1 MSLWPAMP
9 IAATLAPPRP
19 ARRGLA
25 ARLPLILLGA
35 IFLLLTLALAAPAQ
49 EAPGA
54 SAPPVQPRGQAI
66 SLMEAARLALAQNPQ
81 IRLAEQAV
89 EASKGALETARGR
102 FDFTLASSLAQSYNT
117 LPLAKLYRDAY
128 RRSFQ
133 TTNITSFDMEAKQLL
148 YNGVQ
153 LNPYITVTRTR
164 DTLDYPVLP
173 ASQATVQF
181 QVVVPL
187 LKGLGE
193 EATGAP
199 GRAAQR
205 DLESAQTSYM
215 HAISLNLYNA
225 INGYWLLRQAQYSL
239 DVNIE
244 SEARA
249 RKLLEEV
256 RFLVE
261 ADQTPRSTMVNLQ
274 ANLGLK
280 SAQRQAAQRSVL
292 AAAENLANSLGLS
305 GQGVMGMP
313 LAADEFP
320 PPGTM
325 PLVAGEDIYRGMAM
339 DRRADLKAAK
349 AKEQAAQENL
359 VAALDAMKP
368 KVNLTLAAGYN
379 GLSEI
384 ESYDSYGRSITDG
397 IYGPSVMGKLD
408 FEFPLQNRAA
418 RGQMLASKAQLRQ
431 AQINH
436 GDLARQ
442 VELGVTSALAT
453 MAAAA
458 RQYADASGSVQ
469 NYRQSADD
477 ERTKFQLGI
486 STILDVIQ
494 VEDQLTSA
502 LLNQVAALQGYASA
516 LARLRYETGTLIAG
530 DPQTA
535 SLSRESL
542 TTPPSQ
548 GALP

>member
-1 MSLWPAMP
+1 MV
-9 IAATLAPPRP
+9 ATFSAPRP
-19 ARRGLA
+19 ARRGLL
-25 ARLPLILLGA
+25 ARLSLILLGA
-35 IFLLLTLALAAPAQ
+35 IHLLLALALAAPAQ
-49 EAPGA
+49 EGPGA
-54 SAPPVQPRGQAI
+54 SPPPSQPRGQAI

-133 TTNITSFDMEAKQLL
+133 TTNLTSFDMEAKQLL
-148 YNGVQ
+148 YNGVL
-153 LNPYITVTRTR
+153 LNPYVTVTRTR

-199 GRAAQR
+199 ERAAQR
-205 DLESAQTSYM
+205 DLESAQMSYL
-215 HAISLNLYNA
+215 HSISQNLYNA

-305 GQGVMGMP
+305 GRGVMGMP

-320 PPGTM
+320 PPQAM

-339 DRRADLKAAK
+339 VRRADLKAAK

-368 KVNLTLAAGYN
+368 KVSLTLAAGYN

-397 IYGPSVMGKLD
+397 IYGPSVLGKLD

-458 RQYADASGSVQ
+458 RQYADASGSVE

-477 ERTKFQLGI
+477 ERIKFQLGI

-516 LARLRYETGTLIAG
+516 LARLRYETGTLLSG
-530 DPQTA
+530 DPRTA

>member
-1 MSLWPAMP
+1 M
-9 IAATLAPPRP
+9 AATFSAPRP
-19 ARRGLA
+19 ARRGLL
-25 ARLPLILLGA
+25 ARLSLILLGA
-35 IFLLLTLALAAPAQ
+35 IHLLLALALAAPAQ
-49 EAPGA
+49 EGPGA
-54 SAPPVQPRGQAI
+54 SPPPSQPRGQAI

-133 TTNITSFDMEAKQLL
+133 TTNLTSFDMEAKQLL
-148 YNGVQ
+148 YNGVL
-153 LNPYITVTRTR
+153 LNPYVTVSRTR

-199 GRAAQR
+199 ERAAQR
-205 DLESAQTSYM
+205 DLESAQMSYL
-215 HAISLNLYNA
+215 HSISLNLYNA

-249 RKLLEEV
+249 SKLLEEV

-305 GQGVMGMP
+305 GRGVMDMP

-320 PPGTM
+320 PPQAM

-339 DRRADLKAAK
+339 VRRADLKAAK

-397 IYGPSVMGKLD
+397 IYGPSVLGKLD

-516 LARLRYETGTLIAG
+516 LARLRYETGTLLSG
-530 DPQTA
+530 DPRTA

-548 GALP
+548 EALP